1 MKKILITG
9 AFGQIGSELKVY
21 LRTLYGNENVIS
33 SNYEPMVDTGPF
45 ELIDVTDYQS
55 IEDAVVKHKV
65 DTIIHL
71 AALLS
76 AVGEETPALAWK
88 INMNGLFN
96 VLEVAR
102 KYNCQVFH
110 PSSIGAFGES
120 TPKDNVPQI
129 SIQRPSTIYGVSK
142 VAGELLCDYYVKRFN
157 VDARGVRFP
166 GLISYVALPGGGTT
180 DYAVDIFYEALKHQ
194 SYTCYLREDTQLDM
208 MYMPDALKAIV
219 DLMEAPFENL
229 HHYNAYNVSAMSI
242 TPKELALA
250 IQDVIPSFT
259 IEYQIDPIRQRIADS
274 WPNSIDCSEA
284 INDWNF
290 HPTYNLQAI
299 TKDMLHQLAKKR
311 SLDE

>member
-9 AFGQIGSELKVY
+9 AFGQIGSELKSY

-33 SNYEPMVDTGPF
+33 SNYEVMHDTGPF
-45 ELIDVTDYQS
+45 ELVDVTHYQH
-55 IEDAVVKHKV
+55 IEDAVVKHNI

-76 AVGEETPALAWK
+76 AVGEETPTLAWK

-142 VAGELLCDYYVKRFN
+142 VAGELLCDYYVKRFH
-157 VDARGVRFP
+157 VDVRGVRFP

-194 SYTCYLREDTQLDM
+194 SYTCYLHQDSQLDM

-219 DLMEAPFENL
+219 DLMEAPFNNL

-242 TPKELALA
+242 TPKELASA
-250 IQDVIPSFT
+250 IQQFIPNFT
-259 IEYQIDPIRQRIADS
+259 IHYDIDPIRQAICDS

-284 INDWNF
+284 KNDWNF
-290 HPTYNLQAI
+290 QPHYDLETM
-299 TKDMLHQLAKKR
+299 TKDMLQQLSKKGI
-311 SLDE
+311 